1 MAQLSDDCFAHGG
14 KLMTTAEAL
23 ALLAEKVRCITA
35 IETKTVH
42 QCLGRILAS
51 DLLSS
56 VNVPPHDNSA
66 VDGYAVAFDDLV
78 PGETT
83 VLPISE
89 RMAAGTPLPDKI
101 KIHTAVRIFTGA
113 VMPQGTDTV
122 LMQEDCVLDQNGNVS
137 IPSGI
142 KRGANSR
149 KAGEDVTAGTVIFQ
163 AGHRLKPQDLG
174 LISAVGITEIPVRR
188 PLQVALFSTGDE
200 LQNPGTMLKSG
211 QVYDSNRFTITG
223 LLQNLGCAVTD
234 LGILSDDFE
243 VIRHALGEA
252 AGQFDLIL
260 TSGGVSVGEE
270 DHVKQAV
277 ECQGSLHAWRL
288 AIKPGRPIALGQ
300 IGSTAFVGL
309 PGNPVAVV
317 VTFANFVRPLIALLS
332 GNNIQPP
339 RCFPI
344 TAAFTH
350 RKKAA
355 RREWIRVHL
364 RKNSE
369 GLLEAH
375 KFPKEGAGV
384 LSSVCASDGFAE
396 LPEDLLSVEP
406 GQIITYLPF
415 NEVGL

>member
-23 ALLAEKVRCITA
+23 SLLAEKVRCIA
-35 IETKTVH
+35 PIEIKAVPL
-42 QCLGRILAS
+42 CLGRILAS

-66 VDGYAVAFDDLV
+66 VDGYAVAYDDLV
-78 PGETT
+78 PGTST

-101 KIHTAVRIFTGA
+101 KAQTAVRIFTGA
-113 VMPQGTDTV
+113 VMSQGTDTV
-122 LMQEDCVLDQNGNVS
+122 LMQEDCTLDQKGNVS

-149 KAGEDVTAGTVIFQ
+149 KAGEDVTAGTTIFS
-163 AGHRLKPQDLG
+163 AGHSLKPQDLG

-200 LQNPGTMLKSG
+200 LQNPGTTLKSG

-234 LGILSDDFE
+234 LGILNDDFE
-243 VIRHALGEA
+243 TIRQALGEA
-252 AGQFDLIL
+252 AGKFDLIL

-300 IGSTAFVGL
+300 IGPTAFVGL
-309 PGNPVAVV
+309 PGNPVAVI
-317 VTFANFVRPLIALLS
+317 VTFANFVRPLITLLS
-332 GNNIQPP
+332 GGNIQAPH
-339 RCFPI
+339 CFPV
-344 TAAFTH
+344 TAAFSH
-350 RKKAA
+350 RKKAD

-364 RKNSE
+364 RNNNE
-369 GLLEAH
+369 GRLEAH
-375 KFPKEGAGV
+375 KFPREGAGV

-396 LPEDLLSVEP
+396 LPEDLLTVEP
-406 GQIITYLPF
+406 GQTITYLPF